1 MLTCYDIRL
10 LLPHGILL
18 INTTIEHNSCQQ
30 ILYNFKIRT
39 IIMYGIKINRD
50 KTATVNCKG
59 TKKKRKLVMIMQKQ
73 MDITDGP
80 IGAKIIKYAVPLAA
94 TGILQQLFNAAD
106 LAVVGQLPGEF
117 GKSAM
122 AAVGG
127 NAPVIGLLVNLFV
140 GIALGSNVVIANA
153 IGQKDDRTVSKAVHT
168 SIIFAV
174 LGGIVLA
181 LIGELIAG
189 NVVKLLGVP
198 EEVFDMAV
206 KYLRIYFLGMPVILL
221 YNFESAIF
229 RSCGNTKIPLIALAV
244 SGALNVILNLFFVM
258 VLHMD
263 VDGVA
268 TATVIS
274 NLISAVI
281 LFVCLMKST
290 MKVKVYPKRL
300 GVDGKT
306 LLRILRIGIPAGVQ
320 SAIFSLANI
329 VIQTS
334 VNSLGTTV
342 MAASSAAYNLEIF
355 AYYVMNSFGQACT
368 TFVGQ
373 NYGAGKNDRCR
384 RTLKLCLIQ
393 SIIGT
398 GVSCG
403 LILLFGKT
411 LLSVF
416 NDDPA
421 VIDIGYIRL
430 QYIFLAYIFSFS
442 QEIFSGYLRGFGVS
456 AIPALC
462 SIFGICGVRLGWI
475 FTVFKRFP
483 TFSTIMQ
490 VYPISLG
497 ITAIVIIVVTV
508 ILRPSKRYLIQR
520 SK

>member
-1 MLTCYDIRL
+1 
-10 LLPHGILL
+10 
-18 INTTIEHNSCQQ
+18 
-30 ILYNFKIRT
+30 
-39 IIMYGIKINRD
+39 
-50 KTATVNCKG
+50 
-59 TKKKRKLVMIMQKQ
+59 MQKQ
-73 MDITDGP
+73 MDITEGP
-80 IGAKIIKYAVPLAA
+80 IGAKIIQYAVPLAA
-94 TGILQQLFNAAD
+94 TGLLQQLFNAAD
-106 LAVVGQLPGEF
+106 LAVVGQLPGDF

-140 GIALGSNVVIANA
+140 GIALGSNVIIANA
-153 IGQKDDRTVSKAVHT
+153 IGQKDHKTASKAVHT

-174 LGGIVLA
+174 FGGILLAVL
-181 LIGELIAG
+181 GELIAG
-189 NVVKLLGVP
+189 NVVKLLDVP
-198 EEVFDMAV
+198 ADVFDMAV

-229 RSCGNTKIPLIALAV
+229 RSCGNTRVPLEALAV
-244 SGALNVILNLFFVM
+244 SGVLNVALNLFFVLG
-258 VLHMD
+258 LHMD

-274 NLISAVI
+274 NLVSAVI
-281 LFVCLMKST
+281 LFVCLVRSSLE
-290 MKVKVYPKRL
+290 VKVFPKKL
-300 GVDGKT
+300 GIDPGT
-306 LLRILRIGIPAGVQ
+306 LWRILKIGIPAGVQ

-393 SIIGT
+393 SAVAT
-398 GVSCG
+398 GASCA
-403 LILLFGKT
+403 LILLFGRT

-416 NDDPA
+416 NGDPE
-421 VIDIGYIRL
+421 VIEIGYVRL
-430 QYIFLAYIFSFS
+430 QYIFFAYLFSFA
-442 QEIFSGYLRGFGVS
+442 QETFSGYLRGFGLS
-456 AIPALC
+456 TIPALC
-462 SIFGICGVRLGWI
+462 SIVGICGVRLGWM
-475 FTVFKRFP
+475 FTVFRRFP
-483 TFSTIMQ
+483 SFTTIMS

-497 ITAIVIIVVTV
+497 VTAAVIIAVTAV
-508 ILRPSKRYLIQR
+508 WRPSRRYQIR
-520 SK
+520 KG